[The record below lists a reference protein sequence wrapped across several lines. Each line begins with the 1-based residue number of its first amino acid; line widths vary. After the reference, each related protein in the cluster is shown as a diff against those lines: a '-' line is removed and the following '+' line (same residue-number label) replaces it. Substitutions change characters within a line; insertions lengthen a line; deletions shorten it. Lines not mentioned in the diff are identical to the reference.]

1 MRLWRIRRRSD
12 PSPDPQLTALKLGSG
27 DLLQAKKE
35 EEERER
41 RERREQRAVDRSD
54 TWTTVSLASSV
65 QTSHS
70 TPISYK
76 KGISSWGR
84 KVGRRLELLTISDSE
99 TLTYNVTP
107 SSRLSYSRSSTP
119 DPSAILDFNNNNNN
133 INKISFNNNNKINFN
148 NNNNN
153 SNNTTHNKI
162 NYNNNSNNKTSF
174 NNSASNGPEMRER
187 VGRREGREIPE
198 REVFERQEPRVRRKV
213 SRVESLKRIL
223 FSRGSSDN
231 EEKKRRSKSAEA
243 EVKRSTVDKG
253 VGPDSGLSSEGD
265 EIITPRA
272 SCLDLT
278 SEIGEFDSVSQ
289 ISCMDSHDRWHFV
302 RRNGSMSV
310 SSDLLSTGLGDD
322 HSTVVSSASQ
332 KRGQFP
338 YAYLKSKL
346 SPLPEELVGVGRA
359 NRANSESGGGGAAS
373 QSEVGSKV
381 SGLAPSQR
389 LKMLAIRR
397 KKSQSLADLHQ
408 NAPMV
413 ISTQQV
419 RGPTLEKGCG
429 SSSKHEE
436 SGYDSDTRKSAETVS
451 PKSSDKSDESD
462 SAETS
467 GSFTS
472 GDVKDSGDEAGEPHY
487 QIPRRGAGELRPVTP
502 QKPPRRSKGQGEDE
516 TLGLPIRSTS
526 SPGAARRE
534 RSTSAGGRAPMGP
547 NLSQKNF
554 KMMRLV
560 KDQSNELGII
570 ISSKKNTGNGMAGYS
585 IAHIEPRGL
594 IDRDGRFLIGDEIIN
609 VNGASLRGITMEEA
623 RRILGSCG
631 PEIDIIVAREPGQ
644 PESSAPAGGSASA
657 VSQQGQGD
665 RRKRRRLPAIE
676 RPQSAPIYNNVV
688 TERTVRAAVEG
699 GDLTKTVITIG
710 EEEQDLEEGPG
721 GAATVGRA
729 ASIQRRS
736 SKASDIMGA
745 KSPMADHVG
754 AKPVE
759 QQGRNAAA
767 AEAEESQEVEAQTRS
782 RPLQLPAKMG
792 SKIPRRHQQGFSGVT
807 VHNVEFE
814 KGPGVRKGL
823 GFSVVGGIDSPRG
836 SMGIFVKTIF
846 PEGQA
851 AEKPGLREGA

>member
-41 RERREQRAVDRSD
+41 RERREQRAVDRSE

-133 INKISFNNNNKINFN
+133 NNINKINFN
-148 NNNNN
+148 NNSKIPSNNN
-153 SNNTTHNKI
+153 TNNTNK
-162 NYNNNSNNKTSF
+162 NYNNINNKPSF

-223 FSRGSSDN
+223 FSRGSADN

-310 SSDLLSTGLGDD
+310 SSDLLSTGLDD

-346 SPLPEELVGVGRA
+346 PALPEELVGAGRA
-359 NRANSESGGGGAAS
+359 NRANSESGGGGGPAS

-413 ISTQQV
+413 ISTQV
-419 RGPTLEKGCG
+419 RGPALDKGCG

-502 QKPPRRSKGQGEDE
+502 QKPPRRSKGQGDDE
-516 TLGLPIRSTS
+516 ALGLPIRSTS
-526 SPGAARRE
+526 SPGSARRE

-644 PESSAPAGGSASA
+644 PESSAPAGAASSTA
-657 VSQQGQGD
+657 SQQGQGD

-710 EEEQDLEEGPG
+710 EEDQDLEESQGP
-721 GAATVGRA
+721 ATVGRA

-736 SKASDIMGA
+736 SKASDMGA
-745 KSPMADHVG
+745 KPPMADHVG
-754 AKPVE
+754 AKQPMVE
-759 QQGRNAAA
+759 QARNAAEPDESF
-767 AEAEESQEVEAQTRS
+767 EAEAQTRSS

-836 SMGIFVKTIF
+836 GNRLGNFDQLYF
-846 PEGQA
+846 
-851 AEKPGLREGA
+851 

>member
-1 MRLWRIRRRSD
+1 M
-12 PSPDPQLTALKLGSG
+12 
-27 DLLQAKKE
+27 
-35 EEERER
+35 
-41 RERREQRAVDRSD
+41 
-54 TWTTVSLASSV
+54 
-65 QTSHS
+65 
-70 TPISYK
+70 
-76 KGISSWGR
+76 
-84 KVGRRLELLTISDSE
+84 
-99 TLTYNVTP
+99 TP
-107 SSRLSYSRSSTP
+107 SSRPSYSRSSTP
-119 DPSAILDFNNNNNN
+119 DPSAILDFNNNNN
-133 INKISFNNNNKINFN
+133 INKISFNNNNSKINFN
-148 NNNNN
+148 NNN
-153 SNNTTHNKI
+153 SSNKI
-162 NYNNNSNNKTSF
+162 NYNNNKTSF
-174 NNSASNGPEMRER
+174 NNNTPNGPEMRER

-223 FSRGSSDN
+223 FSRGTSDN

-253 VGPDSGLSSEGD
+253 CGPDSGLSSEGD
-265 EIITPRA
+265 EILTPRA

-346 SPLPEELVGVGRA
+346 SPLPEELVAAGQRT
-359 NRANSESGGGGAAS
+359 NRANSESGGGGQAAS

-413 ISTQQV
+413 ISTQV
-419 RGPTLEKGCG
+419 RGPALDKGCG

-502 QKPPRRSKGQGEDE
+502 QKPPRRSKGQGDDE
-516 TLGLPIRSTS
+516 TLGLPTRSTS

-594 IDRDGRFLIGDEIIN
+594 IDR
-609 VNGASLRGITMEEA
+609 
-623 RRILGSCG
+623 
-631 PEIDIIVAREPGQ
+631 
-644 PESSAPAGGSASA
+644 
-657 VSQQGQGD
+657 
-665 RRKRRRLPAIE
+665 
-676 RPQSAPIYNNVV
+676 
-688 TERTVRAAVEG
+688 
-699 GDLTKTVITIG
+699 
-710 EEEQDLEEGPG
+710 
-721 GAATVGRA
+721 
-729 ASIQRRS
+729 
-736 SKASDIMGA
+736 
-745 KSPMADHVG
+745 
-754 AKPVE
+754 
-759 QQGRNAAA
+759 
-767 AEAEESQEVEAQTRS
+767 
-782 RPLQLPAKMG
+782 
-792 SKIPRRHQQGFSGVT
+792 
-807 VHNVEFE
+807 
-814 KGPGVRKGL
+814 
-823 GFSVVGGIDSPRG
+823 
-836 SMGIFVKTIF
+836 
-846 PEGQA
+846 
-851 AEKPGLREGA
+851 

>member
-1 MRLWRIRRRSD
+1 MITMRLWRIRRRSD
-12 PSPDPQLTALKLGSG
+12 PNPDPQLTGLKLGSS
-27 DLLQAKKE
+27 DLLHVTRDE
-35 EEERER
+35 EDRDTRER
-41 RERREQRAVDRSD
+41 LVDRSD
-54 TWTTVSLASSV
+54 SWATASLASSAH
-65 QTSHS
+65 TSQS

-99 TLTYNVTP
+99 TLTYNVNP
-107 SSRLSYSRSSTP
+107 SSHYRGHPYSRSSTP
-119 DPSAILDFNNNNNN
+119 DPSVILDFNNNSSVSQVGSLKEGV
-133 INKISFNNNNKINFN
+133 I
-148 NNNNN
+148 
-153 SNNTTHNKI
+153 
-162 NYNNNSNNKTSF
+162 
-174 NNSASNGPEMRER
+174 EMRER
-187 VGRREGREIPE
+187 SGRREAREIPE
-198 REVFERQEPRVRRKV
+198 RDVFERQEPRVRRKV

-223 FSRGSSDN
+223 FNRSSDN
-231 EEKKRRSKSAEA
+231 DEKKRRSKSAEA
-243 EVKRSTVDKG
+243 EVKRATVDKG

-272 SCLDLT
+272 SCLDLS

-302 RRNGSMSV
+302 RRNGSISI
-310 SSDLLSTGLGDD
+310 SSDMLSAGLTDD
-322 HSTVVSSASQ
+322 HSTVVSSSSN

-346 SPLPEELVGVGRA
+346 TTLPEELQA
-359 NRANSESGGGGAAS
+359 GGKQSREQCSSVIGS
-373 QSEVGSKV
+373 QSEVGSKH

-408 NAPMV
+408 NSPLVMV
-413 ISTQQV
+413 QD
-419 RGPTLEKGCG
+419 KGCG
-429 SSSKHEE
+429 SSKHEE

-472 GDVKDSGDEAGEPHY
+472 GDVKDSDTESGEVEPHY
-487 QIPRRGAGELRPVTP
+487 QIPRRQGGDLRPVTP
-502 QKPPRRSKGQGEDE
+502 QKPPRRSKGHPEDGEVS
-516 TLGLPIRSTS
+516 GGRSQS
-526 SPGAARRE
+526 SPGEQGRRE
-534 RSTSAGGRAPMGP
+534 RSSSAGGPRTGP
-547 NLSQKNF
+547 TLSQKNF

-570 ISSKKNTGNGMAGYS
+570 ISSKKNTGNGMSGYS

-609 VNGASLRGITMEEA
+609 VNGSSLRGITMEEA
-623 RRILGSCG
+623 RHILGSCG
-631 PEIDIIVAREPGQ
+631 PEIDIIVAREPGGGAPGSGVKLPQ
-644 PESSAPAGGSASA
+644 PPLGAQAS
-657 VSQQGQGD
+657 QGD
-665 RRKRRRLPAIE
+665 RRKRRKLPAIE
-676 RPQSAPIYNNVV
+676 RPSSAPVYNNVV
-688 TERTVRAAVEG
+688 TERTIRAALEG

-710 EEEQDLEEGPG
+710 DDEVEEESDEPKTTSVQRKGSRSQGDYAPASQTIERQQEELHEDEEARLTPL
-721 GAATVGRA
+721 
-729 ASIQRRS
+729 
-736 SKASDIMGA
+736 K
-745 KSPMADHVG
+745 
-754 AKPVE
+754 KP
-759 QQGRNAAA
+759 
-767 AEAEESQEVEAQTRS
+767 
-782 RPLQLPAKMG
+782 LPIKMG
-792 SKIPRRHQQGFSGVT
+792 SKIPRRHQFSGVT

-814 KGPGVRKGL
+814 KGPGIKKGL

-851 AEKPGLREGA
+851 AEKPGLREGDEILSINGQVLQGMTHGQAISVFKNIRHGQVSLHIARRQHLPFGKRKFKSQSCEELEVLEE

>member
-12 PSPDPQLTALKLGSG
+12 PSPDPQLTGLKLGSG
-27 DLLQAKKE
+27 DLLAAKKE

-41 RERREQRAVDRSD
+41 RERRARAVDRSD

-65 QTSHS
+65 HTSHS
-70 TPISYK
+70 TPSSYK

-107 SSRLSYSRSSTP
+107 SQRPSYSRSSTP
-119 DPSAILDFNNNNNN
+119 DPSLVLDFNNNCPGGRE
-133 INKISFNNNNKINFN
+133 
-148 NNNNN
+148 
-153 SNNTTHNKI
+153 
-162 NYNNNSNNKTSF
+162 
-174 NNSASNGPEMRER
+174 APEMRER
-187 VGRREGREIPE
+187 TGRREGREIPE

-223 FSRGSSDN
+223 FNRGTVEN

-253 VGPDSGLSSEGD
+253 CGPDSGLSSEGD
-265 EIITPRA
+265 EILSPRA

-310 SSDLLSTGLGDD
+310 SSDMLSTGVGDD
-322 HSTVVSSASQ
+322 QSTIVSSASQ

-346 SPLPEELVGVGRA
+346 TPLPEELGPSGRTG
-359 NRANSESGGGGAAS
+359 RTVDSGTGGS
-373 QSEVGSKV
+373 LSEVGSKH

-408 NAPMV
+408 SAPMV
-413 ISTQQV
+413 IVQD
-419 RGPTLEKGCG
+419 KGCG
-429 SSSKHEE
+429 SSKHEE

-472 GDVKDSGDEAGEPHY
+472 GDVKDSDTEAGEPHY

-502 QKPPRRSKGQGEDE
+502 QKPPRRSKGQGDE
-516 TLGLPIRSTS
+516 GSPARSRS
-526 SPGAARRE
+526 SPATARRE
-534 RSTSAGGRAPMGP
+534 RSSSAAGRVPVPAPGGPT
-547 NLSQKNF
+547 LSQKNF

-560 KDQSNELGII
+560 KDTSNELGII

-609 VNGASLRGITMEEA
+609 VNGSSLRGITMEEA
-623 RRILGSCG
+623 RRILGTCG
-631 PEIDIIVAREPGQ
+631 PEIDIIVAREPGVKE
-644 PESSAPAGGSASA
+644 PPTPAGSA
-657 VSQQGQGD
+657 VGD

-710 EEEQDLEEGPG
+710 EEELSTDAL
-721 GAATVGRA
+721 GAPTVARAT
-729 ASIQRRS
+729 SIQRRGS
-736 SKASDIMGA
+736 RASEQ
-745 KSPMADHVG
+745 KR
-754 AKPVE
+754 PVE
-759 QQGRNAAA
+759 TLETNP
-767 AEAEESQEVEAQTRS
+767 EETVEEKVVAK
-782 RPLQLPAKMG
+782 RPLPIKLG
-792 SKIPRRHQQGFSGVT
+792 SKIPRRPQGFSGVT

-814 KGPGVRKGL
+814 KGPGIRKGL

-851 AEKPGLREGA
+851 AEKPGLREGGRRRRRGGDDRRQLENLPPHPSLPVPTLGLSNLSLI